1 MSPPDE
7 IEEEV
12 CPMLPRVVMFNEI
25 SVDGRIDGF
34 SVDMGRYYGLAARW
48 EADAMLS
55 GSNTL
60 LNAYGP
66 EELLEEDGSAFEPP
80 SRDPEDTRQLLVVA
94 DSRGRLRSWH
104 LLRKE
109 PYWRDV
115 IALCSRSTPQSALDY
130 LHTRHVETI
139 VTGAE
144 KVDLRAALE
153 ELNARHGVELVRVD
167 SGGTLNGALLRAG
180 LVSEVS
186 VLINP
191 CLVGGATP
199 GSIFRA
205 TDPAAPGDV
214 IPLRLIHLEKVSD
227 DAVWLRYE
235 VVG

>member
-1 MSPPDE
+1 
-7 IEEEV
+7 
-12 CPMLPRVVMFNEI
+12 MLPRVVLFNEV

-48 EADAMLS
+48 EADATLA

-66 EELLEEDGSAFEPP
+66 EESLEDDSSAFEPP
-80 SRDPEDTRQLLVVA
+80 SREPEDSRQLLVVP
-94 DSRGRLRSWH
+94 DSQGRLRSWH
-104 LLRKE
+104 RLRQE

-115 IALCSRSTPQSALDY
+115 IALCSQSTPQEALEF
-130 LHTRHVETI
+130 LRARHVETI
-139 VTGAE
+139 VAGAE
-144 KVDLRAALE
+144 HVDLHAALE

-191 CLVGGATP
+191 SLVGGASP
-199 GSIFRA
+199 GTIFRA
-205 TDPAAPGDV
+205 ADLAETGV
-214 IPLRLIHLEKVSD
+214 IPLKLFHLEQVAD

>member
-1 MSPPDE
+1 
-7 IEEEV
+7 
-12 CPMLPRVVMFNEI
+12 
-25 SVDGRIDGF
+25 
-34 SVDMGRYYGLAARW
+34 MGRYYGLAARW

-66 EELLEEDGSAFEPP
+66 DESLEEDDLAFEPP
-80 SRDPEDTRQLLVVA
+80 SRDPEDLRQLLVVA

-104 LLRKE
+104 RLRQE

-130 LHTRHVETI
+130 LRARQVETI
-139 VTGAE
+139 VAGAE
-144 KVDLRAALE
+144 RVDLRAALE

-186 VLINP
+186 VLVNP
-191 CLVGGATP
+191 CLVGGATAGTIFQSPDLAEP
-199 GSIFRA
+199 G
-205 TDPAAPGDV
+205 GV
-214 IPLRLIHLEKVSD
+214 IPLKLIHLEQVAD